1 MEGRVCVPQPM
12 VLRRAMANV
21 AKIQND
27 FKYDLVHDCGRIR
40 SKVRN
45 WARKK
50 LNRRLRKIEK
60 RELGK
65 THATD

>member
-1 MEGRVCVPQPM
+1 
-12 VLRRAMANV
+12 MANV